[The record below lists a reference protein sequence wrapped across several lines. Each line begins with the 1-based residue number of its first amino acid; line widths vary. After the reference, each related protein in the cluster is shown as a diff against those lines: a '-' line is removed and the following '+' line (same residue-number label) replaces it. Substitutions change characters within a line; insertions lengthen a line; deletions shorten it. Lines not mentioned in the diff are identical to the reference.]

1 MKKFLSIVLA
11 LMLVLSMA
19 VIASAEEERLTITW
33 VGYSQSPQPDQEREL
48 YLEERFN
55 VNLEFP
61 SLDAFDEEQFNLWLS
76 GGGEF
81 DVLNLSLG
89 ANQFNT
95 CVEQGLARTIPVEW
109 LEQYMPTWMEKAAS
123 LVGGDVQTLIDQCSV
138 DGELYAVPLVMAN
151 FMEPGIFLVRQ
162 DWLDN
167 LGLSMPTN
175 VEEFHDMLYA
185 FTYNDP
191 DGNGVDDT
199 YGMNG
204 NGRYYFNYVFGAYG
218 IMKNSYYVQDDGS
231 VVYTNTTEEFKEVMK
246 LLQSWYKEGIIDP
259 ETITDD
265 RTKQREKW
273 GQGLFGVLPDN
284 ASWCSSGV
292 LQNMV
297 TDQNPNAVI
306 SYMPAFEGCGS
317 YVDYPSAMGNQGAF
331 MFGYDTTDE
340 ECIKI
345 MEIKEAMASDSELY
359 DYMYFGTEG
368 VHYEKVDGYYKKLIT
383 DNAALMAEGVGYWWG
398 MQPKS
403 FEEYNKE
410 VMTEYVE
417 SHSIAQA
424 NPFVYHGKNFYV
436 PGENE
441 ANTWYGADVATI
453 ADTFYADALMGNI
466 DIDEAWDG
474 YLAELSAAGLD
485 DIISTYEEMLAAQ

>member
-1 MKKFLSIVLA
+1 MKRFLSLVLA
-11 LMLVLSMA
+11 LAFALSMVA
-19 VIASAEEERLTITW
+19 VASAEEERMTIVW
-33 VGYSQSPQPDQEREL
+33 IGYSQSPEPDQEREL

-61 SLDAFDEEQFNLWLS
+61 AIDAFDEEQFNMWLS

-89 ANQFNT
+89 TNQFNT
-95 CVEQGLARTIPVEW
+95 CVEQGLARSFPVEW
-109 LEQYMPTWMEKAAS
+109 LEEYMPTWMEKSAS
-123 LVGGDVQTLIDQCSV
+123 LVGGDVQTLIDQVTV
-138 DGELYAVPLVMAN
+138 DGEVYAVPLVMAN
-151 FMEPGIFLVRQ
+151 FMEPGIFLIRQ

-167 LGLSMPTN
+167 LGLEMPTT
-175 VEEFHDMLYA
+175 VEEFHDVLYA
-185 FTYNDP
+185 FTYDDP

-218 IMKNSYYVQDDGS
+218 IMKNSFYLQDDGS
-231 VVYTNTTEEFKEVMK
+231 VVYTNTTDEYKEVMK
-246 LLQSWYKEGIIDP
+246 LLQSWFQEGIIDP

-265 RTKQREKW
+265 RNKQREKW

-284 ASWCSSGV
+284 ASWCSTGQ

-297 TDQNPNAVI
+297 TDQNPDAVI
-306 SYMPAFEGCGS
+306 SYMPAFEGGGS
-317 YVDYPSAMGNQGAF
+317 FVDYPSAIGNQGAF
-331 MFGYDTTDE
+331 MFGYNTTDE

-345 MEIKEAMASDSELY
+345 MEIKEAIASDEELY
-359 DYMYFGTEG
+359 EYLYFGTEG
-368 VHYEKVDGYYKKLIT
+368 VHYEVVDGYYSKLIT
-383 DNAALMAEGVGYWWG
+383 DTDQLNAEGVGYWWG

-417 SHSIAQA
+417 AHTVAQA
-424 NPFVYHGKNFYV
+424 NPFVYSGTNFYV
-436 PGENE
+436 AGENE

-453 ADTFYADALMGNI
+453 ADTYYADALMGRV
-466 DIDEAWDG
+466 DIDETWDS
-474 YLAELSAAGLD
+474 YIEDLNNAGLSE
-485 DIISTYEEMLAAQ
+485 IIAEYEEMLAAQ

>member
-1 MKKFLSIVLA
+1 MKKVLSILLA
-11 LMLVLSMA
+11 LLLAFSTA
-19 VIASAEEERLTITW
+19 AIASAEEEPMTIIW

-61 SLDAFDEEQFNLWLS
+61 DINASDEEQVNLWLS

-89 ANQFNT
+89 ANEFNT
-95 CVEQGLARTIPVEW
+95 CVEQGLARSFPVEW
-109 LEQYMPTWMEKAAS
+109 LEEYMPTWMEKSAS
-123 LVGGDVQTLIDQCSV
+123 LVGGDKQTLIDQCSV

-151 FMEPGIFLVRQ
+151 FMEPGIFLIRQ

-167 LGLSMPTN
+167 LGLEMPTT
-175 VEEFHDMLYA
+175 VEEFHDVLYA

-218 IMKNSYYVQDDGS
+218 IAKDSYYAQDDGS
-231 VVYTNTTEEFKEVMK
+231 VIFTSATEEYKEVMK
-246 LLQSWYKEGIIDP
+246 LLQEWYKEGIIDP

-284 ASWCSSGV
+284 ASWCSSGI

-297 TDQNPNAVI
+297 TDQNADAVI

-317 YVDYPSAMGNQGAF
+317 FVDYPSALGNQGAF
-331 MFGYDTTDE
+331 MFGADTSDE
-340 ECIKI
+340 KCIKI
-345 MEIKEAMASDSELY
+345 MEIKEAIAADTELY
-359 DYMYFGTEG
+359 DYLYFGTEG
-368 VHYEKVDGYYKKLIT
+368 VHYEKKDGYYSKLIT
-383 DNAALMAEGVGYWWG
+383 DNDVLSAEGVGYWWG

-403 FEEYNKE
+403 FEDYNKE

-417 SHSIAQA
+417 SHVVAQA
-424 NPFVYHGKNFYV
+424 NPFVYAGMNFFV

-441 ANTWYGADVATI
+441 SKTWYGADVGTVAS
-453 ADTFYADALMGNI
+453 TFYSDALMGNI
-466 DIDEAWDG
+466 DIDDAWEG
-474 YLAELSAAGLD
+474 YLADLNNAGLD
-485 DIISTYEEMLAAQ
+485 KILAEYEEMLAK